1 MFSSYWIDWQNLTEE
16 EKIFV
21 LLFWVIMFIVG
32 IFDYFY
38 NKHKKEKENKNNKK
52 SLINCKGGL

>member
-1 MFSSYWIDWQNLTEE
+1 MFSSYWIDWLNFTEE

-32 IFDYFY
+32 IVDYFY
-38 NKHKKEKENKNNKK
+38 NKHKKENKNNKK
-52 SLINCKGGL
+52 NSNKL

>member
-1 MFSSYWIDWQNLTEE
+1 MFSSYWIDWLNFTEE

-32 IFDYFY
+32 IVDYFY

-52 SLINCKGGL
+52 NSNKL